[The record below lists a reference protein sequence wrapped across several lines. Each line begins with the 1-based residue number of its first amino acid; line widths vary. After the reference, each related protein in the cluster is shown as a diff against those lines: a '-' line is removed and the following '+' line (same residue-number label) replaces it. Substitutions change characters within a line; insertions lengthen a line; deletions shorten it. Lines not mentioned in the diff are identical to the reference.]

1 MVSLNDLKKIWLMAS
16 LEEPLLEK
24 IQPLAQLRLFGEKA
38 VLFEEGQEAD
48 TLYMLLTG
56 KVLLELKASDS
67 IMISL
72 EAVKPGDPFGWSA
85 IVPGSL
91 YTANATCSEPCE
103 LITIPGIELRKIMDE
118 DHLLGYRMMDAI
130 SKLLQTRLFT
140 RTGQFLKTFQQLPDM
155 AKLFTEE

>member
-1 MVSLNDLKKIWLMAS
+1 MVSVDDLKKIWLIAS

-24 IQPLAQLRLFGEKA
+24 IRPLSQLRLFGEKA

-56 KVLLELKASDS
+56 KVLLELKASDT

-72 EAVKPGDPFGWSA
+72 EAMKPGDPFGWSA

-103 LITIPGIELRKIMDE
+103 LITIPGKDLRQIMDK
-118 DHLLGYRMMDAI
+118 DHLLGYRIMEGI
-130 SKLLQTRLFT
+130 SRILQTRLLT
-140 RTGQFLKTFQQLPDM
+140 RTNQFLKTFQQLPDM
-155 AKLFTEE
+155 AKLFKQE

>member
-24 IQPLAQLRLFGEKA
+24 IRPLAQLHLFGEKA
-38 VLFEEGQEAD
+38 VLFEEGQDAD

-56 KVLLELKASDS
+56 KVLLELKASET
-67 IMISL
+67 IMVSL

-85 IVPGSL
+85 IVQGSL

-103 LITIPGIELRKIMDE
+103 LITIPGMELRRTMDE
-118 DHLLGYRMMDAI
+118 DHLLGYRIMEGI
-130 SKLLQTRLFT
+130 SKVLQRRLLT
-140 RTGQFLKTFQQLPDM
+140 RTDQFLKTFQQLPDM
-155 AKLFTEE
+155 AKLFTQE

>member
-16 LEEPLLEK
+16 LEKPLLEK
-24 IQPLAQLRLFGEKA
+24 IQPLAQLRLFGERA
-38 VLFEEGQEAD
+38 VLFEDGQEAD

-56 KVLLELKASDS
+56 KVLLELKASNS

-103 LITIPGIELRKIMDE
+103 LITIPGMELRKIMDE
-118 DHLLGYRMMDAI
+118 DHLLGYRIMEGI
-130 SKLLQTRLFT
+130 SKVLQTRLFT
-140 RTGQFLKTFQQLPDM
+140 RTDQFLKTFQQLPDM
-155 AKLFTEE
+155 EKLFKQE

>member
-24 IQPLAQLRLFGEKA
+24 IQPLAQLHLFGEKA
-38 VLFEEGQEAD
+38 VLFEEGQEAE

-56 KVLLELKASDS
+56 KVLLELEASDT

-85 IVPGSL
+85 IIPGSS

-103 LITIPGIELRKIMDE
+103 LITVPGTKLREIMDK
-118 DHLLGYRMMDAI
+118 DHLLGYRIMEGV
-130 SKLLQTRLFT
+130 SKILQRRLFT
-140 RTGQFLKTFQQLPDM
+140 RTDQFLKTFQQLPDM
-155 AKLFTEE
+155 AKLFRRE